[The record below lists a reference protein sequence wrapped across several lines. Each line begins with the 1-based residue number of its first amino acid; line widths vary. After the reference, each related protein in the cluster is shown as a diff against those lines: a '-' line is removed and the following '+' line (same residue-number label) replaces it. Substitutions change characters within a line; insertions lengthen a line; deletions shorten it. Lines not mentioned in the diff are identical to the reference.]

1 MWAGLVSSF
10 RSLNTWQSIRVDWG
24 VLTFFGLYSR
34 ARIRVRSN
42 SVERWG
48 SRHLKW
54 RQSDVFRNL
63 VNVFHGKQL
72 FVIRGS
78 RLALSRRCFVESRAE
93 RIPTVRALHR
103 LQDLVFWDLVLVRQE
118 VRNTHAKLLLNDLVS
133 QLELFFEMLDYFVAL
148 LNVEF
153 SAVLPSPDV
162 QFS

>member
-1 MWAGLVSSF
+1 MWTGLVSSF
-10 RSLNTWQSIRVDWG
+10 HGLNTRQSIRVDWG
-24 VLTFFGLYSR
+24 VLIFFGLYSR
-34 ARIRVRSN
+34 IRIRVCSN

-72 FVIRGS
+72 FVIRCS

-103 LQDLVFWDLVLVRQE
+103 LQDLFFWDLVLVRQE
-118 VRNTHAKLLLNDLVS
+118 VRNTHTKLLFNDLVS